1 MSTTPRFG
9 RLAIIPARAGS
20 KRLPGKNMLSLQG
33 KPLIAW
39 TVEAAR
45 AAAVFDRII
54 VSTDSPEL
62 ARVARDHGAET
73 PFLRPD
79 ELASDTASSADV
91 VLHALKSLGDYQP
104 EHFCLLQ
111 PTSPLRRAEH
121 VRAAWQLLLD
131 RQAANVVS
139 VCECEHSPL
148 WTNQLPPSGSLG
160 GFMRPEHRGLR
171 SQDLPAFYR
180 INGAIYWLQ
189 TESFLTQ
196 RAFLLEQDSYAYVM
210 SRDDSIDI
218 DTRLDFD
225 FCSFLL
231 TRNQP

>member
-1 MSTTPRFG
+1 MSTAPRSG

-20 KRLPGKNMLSLQG
+20 KRLPDKNMLPLQG

-45 AAAVFDRII
+45 DAGVFDRII

-62 ARVARDHGAET
+62 AKIARNHGAET

-91 VLHALKSLGDYQP
+91 VLHALTSLGDYRP

-111 PTSPLRRAEH
+111 PTSPMRRSEH
-121 VRAAWQLLLD
+121 IRAAWQLLLD

-148 WTNQLPPSGSLG
+148 WTNQLPPSGSLS

-180 INGAIYWLQ
+180 INGAIYWLH
-189 TESFLTQ
+189 TESFLTH

-210 SRDDSIDI
+210 NRDDSIDI

-225 FCSFLL
+225 FCSFQVA
-231 TRNQP
+231 RDQP